1 MLTLAAVRARATRL
15 AAVIAAGMAAAGCG
29 DAGAEQQQAA
39 QPPRAGVAASAGAVD
54 SAGAAAA
61 AAAEDGQW
69 LMQTKDYRG
78 WRYSALDE
86 INTTNVHRL
95 RIAWSFSDGTLQ
107 GHEGAPVVV
116 GSTMFVVTP
125 FPNIAYAL
133 DLSQPGTPLKW
144 TYSPGPSPMAV
155 GKACCDV
162 VLRGWVYADGKLF
175 YNLLDGHT
183 VAVDAETGREV
194 WRRRMADPAKGATM
208 TMAPLVVRDKVLVG
222 NSGGEMGVL
231 GWIAALD
238 VATGREVW
246 RAYSAGP
253 DSMVRI
259 GPEFRPF
266 YPWMRGRDLGVSS
279 WPADMWKQGAG
290 AVWAWI
296 TYDPDLDLIYYGT
309 SNPGPRVGTQR
320 PGLNL
325 WTSAMFARD
334 PDTGMARWAY
344 QFTPHD
350 EWDYDGVNENILVD
364 IPVAGRM
371 RKALVHFDRNGFAY
385 TMDRVT
391 GEVLIANQ
399 YVHQNWSTG
408 IDLATGLPRVVPE
421 KRPRPGITIRDICP
435 PDLGGK
441 DWQPAAY
448 SPRTGLF
455 YVPTMN
461 MCMDLTDHEVGYIAG
476 TPYDGMEIVRRAGP
490 GGNWGEFIAW
500 DARTGRKVWGIKE
513 AMMTFSGALVTA
525 GDVAFYGTVDG
536 WFRAVDARSGR
547 VLWSQK
553 LSSGIVAQPMTYR
566 GPDGRQYIAIYT
578 GVGGAAKVTRTQPGY
593 PPMGGT
599 LYVFSL
605 DGNSPSGGPSQLTN
619 QATVA
624 APEYES
630 PHQH

>member
-1 MLTLAAVRARATRL
+1 MPTLPRTILLLLLAACGGGDAPGETPQVATQLRAT
-15 AAVIAAGMAAAGCG
+15 VPG
-29 DAGAEQQQAA
+29 DA
-39 QPPRAGVAASAGAVD
+39 VD
-54 SAGAAAA
+54 RAGAAAA

-69 LMQTKDYRG
+69 TMPAKDYKG

-86 INTTNVHRL
+86 IDNTNVHRL
-95 RIAWSFSDGTLQ
+95 RIAWTFSDGTLQ
-107 GHEGAPVVV
+107 GHEGAPLVV
-116 GSTMFVVTP
+116 GNTMFVVTP

-144 TYSPGPSPMAV
+144 TFSPGPSPMAV

-162 VLRGWVYADGKLF
+162 VLRGWTYSNGRLF

-183 VAVDAETGREV
+183 VAVDAATGRQV
-194 WRRRMADPAKGATM
+194 WRRRMADPAIGETM
-208 TMAPLVVRDKVLVG
+208 TMAPLVVKGKVLVG
-222 NSGGEMGVL
+222 NSGGEMGVQ

-238 VATGREVW
+238 EATGREVW
-246 RAYSAGP
+246 RAYSTGP

-259 GPEFRPF
+259 GPDFRPF
-266 YPWMRGRDLGVSS
+266 YSTLRGKDLGVTS
-279 WPADMWKQGAG
+279 WPAGMWKTGAG

-296 TYDPDLDLIYYGT
+296 TYDPELDLIYYGT

-320 PGLNL
+320 PGLSL
-325 WTSAMFARD
+325 WTSTIFARD

-344 QFTPHD
+344 QVTPHD
-350 EWDYDGVNENILVD
+350 QWDYDGVNENILVD
-364 IPVAGRM
+364 IPVRGRM
-371 RKALVHFDRNGFAY
+371 TRALVHFDRNGFAY
-385 TMDRVT
+385 TMDRAT
-391 GEVLIANQ
+391 GEVLIAEEFA
-399 YVHQNWSTG
+399 HQNWSTG
-408 IDLATGLPRVVPE
+408 VDLRTGVPTVRPE
-421 KRPRPGITIRDICP
+421 KEPVPGRTVRDICP
-435 PDLGGK
+435 PDIGAK

-461 MCMDLTDHEVGYIAG
+461 MCMDLTNHEVGYIAG

-500 DARTGRKVWGIKE
+500 DARTGRKMWGIKE
-513 AMMTFSGALVTA
+513 RMMTFSGALVTA

-553 LSSGIVAQPMTYR
+553 LGSGIVAQPMTYR
-566 GPDGRQYIAIYT
+566 GPDGRQYVAIYT

-605 DGNSPSGGPSQLTN
+605 QGDSPSGGPGQLLN
-619 QATVA
+619 RATVA
-624 APEYES
+624 APQYES